1 MLDLRPKVLFSL
13 VVGGI
18 LLVPSV
24 SGKAQVV
31 LTPSTPQVGSGNPVS
46 PEPSVP
52 RPSHTQPCTVQ
63 LFQNLEFADYNV
75 KSFNYAPPAGCAG
88 PWEKVVF
95 TADFTVTAGRQFDRT
110 AQFSLGTTNLYF
122 GTTAE
127 PTQTLSPSWHVESD
141 VTDLSALLKS
151 AQTGS
156 ANLGNFVGVSNGV
169 TYNGIIY
176 GNAQLVFYPVKWGE
190 TPPKTPSVVIGLGN
204 SFLNTTTDQLS
215 QTLTLPTNIESA
227 YLDVLSQS
235 QSDDEFW
242 YFCVPNADT
251 TELDSCGN
259 TGFRETEISVDGKP
273 AGVAP
278 VYPWLYTGANDP
290 SLWMPTPG
298 VQTLNFKPYRVDLT
312 PFAGVLSD
320 GAQHTVALSVFN
332 ANAGFSVS
340 SNLLLYTD
348 PYKTKVTGGILSNN
362 LAAAPTPTVTQNITT
377 GTKGNVTGTV
387 TVASARQF
395 AISGYVNTSHG
406 RVTTTVE
413 QSLNFENAQTFNV
426 AGLTDVQDLT
436 QTTTVNSKTTTWDGL
451 IVLQDIKT
459 FSYPFSLS
467 YNQVEN
473 ADGSVTIPNISDQKL
488 LITDKKTLEGLEYFS
503 SNSSEEV
510 ATQDTENYN
519 SSLNFTGHS
528 GTSSKASYSAKDS
541 LGYCYSR
548 TLISANN
555 LLTDVKNGQGC
566 NEGLNLTLT
575 LF

>member
-13 VVGGI
+13 FVGGI
-18 LLVPSV
+18 LLVPGV

-31 LTPSTPQVGSGNPVS
+31 LTPSTPQIGSGNPVS

-75 KSFNYAPPAGCAG
+75 KSFNYAPPADCPG

-95 TADFTVTAGRQFDRT
+95 TADFTMTSGNQFDRT
-110 AQFSLGTTNLYF
+110 ARFSLGNTSLYF
-122 GTTAE
+122 GTTSE

-151 AQTGS
+151 TQAGS
-156 ANLGNFVGVSNGV
+156 ANLGNFVGVSGGV
-169 TYNGIIY
+169 TYNGILY

-190 TPPKTPSVVIGLGN
+190 TPPKVPNVVIGLGN
-204 SFLNTTTDQLS
+204 AFVNTTTDQLS
-215 QTLTLPTNIESA
+215 QTLTLPTNVESA
-227 YLDVLSQS
+227 YLDVLAQS

-242 YFCVPNADT
+242 YLCVPNAVAS
-251 TELDSCGN
+251 ELESCGN

-278 VYPWLYTGANDP
+278 VYPWIFTGGIDP
-290 SLWMPTPG
+290 SLWGPLPG

-362 LAAAPTPTVTQNITT
+362 LAAEPVPTITQNVTT
-377 GTKGNVTGTV
+377 GTTGNVTGTV

-395 AISGYVNTSHG
+395 SVSGYVETSHG
-406 RVTTTVE
+406 RVETTVE
-413 QSLNFENAQTFNV
+413 QSLNFENSQTFNV
-426 AGLTDVQDLT
+426 GGLTDVQDLT
-436 QTTTVNSKTTTWDGL
+436 QSTTVNSKTTTRDGL
-451 IVLQDIKT
+451 LVFEDIKT
-459 FSYPFSLS
+459 LSYPFTFS

-510 ATQDTENYN
+510 ASQDTENYN

-528 GTSSKASYSAKDS
+528 ATSSKASYSAKDS

-548 TLISANN
+548 TLTSANN
-555 LLTDVKNGQGC
+555 LLTGVKDGQGC
-566 NEGLNLTLT
+566 NPGLTIT

>member
-13 VVGGI
+13 VVGSL
-18 LLVPSV
+18 LLVPGG

-31 LTPSTPQVGSGNPVS
+31 VTPSTPQVGSGNPAS

-52 RPSHTQPCTVQ
+52 RPAHTQPCTVQ
-63 LFQNLEFADYNV
+63 LFQNLEFADFNV

-95 TADFTVTAGRQFDRT
+95 TADFTMTSGNQFDRT
-110 AQFSLGTTNLYF
+110 ARFSLGNTSLYF

-151 AQTGS
+151 TQAGS
-156 ANLGNFVGVSNGV
+156 ANIGNFVGVSGGV
-169 TYNGIIY
+169 TYNGILY
-176 GNAQLVFYPVKWGE
+176 GNAQLIFYPAKWGE
-190 TPPKTPSVVIGLGN
+190 TPPKTPNVVIGLGN
-204 SFLNTTTDQLS
+204 AFLNTTTDQLS

-242 YFCVPNADT
+242 YFCVPTADAA
-251 TELDSCGN
+251 ELDSCGN

-278 VYPWLYTGANDP
+278 VYPWLYTGANDTA
-290 SLWMPTPG
+290 LWMPTPG

-320 GAQHTVALSVFN
+320 GKQHTVALSVFN

-348 PYKTKVTGGILSNN
+348 PYKTQVTGGILADN
-362 LAAAPTPTVTQNITT
+362 LAAAPTPTVTQTITP
-377 GTKGNVTGTV
+377 GTNGSKTTGTV
-387 TVASARQF
+387 TVASTRQF

-406 RVTTTVE
+406 RVVTTVE
-413 QSLNFENAQTFNV
+413 QSLNFENSQTFNV
-426 AGLTDVQDLT
+426 GGLTDVQDLT
-436 QTTTVNSKTTTWDGL
+436 QTTTVNSKTTTSDGL

-459 FSYPFSLS
+459 FSYPFTYS
-467 YNQVEN
+467 YNQVQN
-473 ADGSVTIPNISDQKL
+473 VDGSVTIPNISDQKL
-488 LITDKKTLEGLEYFS
+488 LITDRKTIEGLQYFS
-503 SNSSEEV
+503 SNTSEEV
-510 ATQDTENYN
+510 ATQDTQNYN
-519 SSLNFTGHS
+519 SSLNFTGHT
-528 GTSSKASYSAKDS
+528 GTSSKASYSTKDS
-541 LGYCYSR
+541 TGYCYSR
-548 TLISANN
+548 TLTSANN
-555 LLTDVKNGQGC
+555 LLTDVKDGQGC
-566 NEGLNLTLT
+566 NPGLTIT

>member
-1 MLDLRPKVLFSL
+1 MLDLRPRVLVSL
-13 VVGGI
+13 VLGGA
-18 LLVPSV
+18 LLAV
-24 SGKAQVV
+24 SGRAQVV
-31 LTPSTPQVGSGNPVS
+31 IVPSTPQIGSGNPVS
-46 PEPSVP
+46 PEPTVP
-52 RPSHTQPCTVQ
+52 KPGHTQPCTVQ
-63 LFQNLEFADYNV
+63 LFQNLEFADFNV
-75 KSFNYAPPAGCAG
+75 KSFNYAPPADCPG

-95 TADFTVTAGRQFDRT
+95 TADFTVTAGNQFDRT
-110 AQFSLGTTNLYF
+110 ARFSLGNTSLYF

-151 AQTGS
+151 TQAGS

-176 GNAQLVFYPVKWGE
+176 GNAQLIFYPAKWGE
-190 TPPKTPSVVIGLGN
+190 VPPKTPNVVIGLGN
-204 SFLNTTTDQLS
+204 AFLNTTTDQLS
-215 QTLTLPTNIESA
+215 QTLTLPTNVVSA

-242 YFCVPNADT
+242 YFCVPNAVAS
-251 TELDSCGN
+251 ELDSCGN
-259 TGFRETEISVDGKP
+259 TGFRETEITVDGKP

-278 VYPWLYTGANDP
+278 VYPWLYTGANDTA
-290 SLWMPTPG
+290 LWMPTPG

-320 GAQHTVALSVFN
+320 GQQHTVALSVFN

-348 PYKTKVTGGILSNN
+348 PVKAKVTGGILSDN
-362 LAAAPTPTVTQNITT
+362 LAAEPVPTVTQNL
-377 GTKGNVTGTV
+377 TKAANGNTTGTV
-387 TVASARQF
+387 TVTSARQF
-395 AISGYVNTSHG
+395 SISGYVETSHG
-406 RVTTTVE
+406 RVDTTVE
-413 QSLNFENAQTFNV
+413 QSLSFENSQTFNV
-426 AGLTDVQDLT
+426 GGLTDVQDLT
-436 QTTTVNSKTTTWDGL
+436 QSTTVHSKTTTRDGL
-451 IVLQDIKT
+451 LVFEDIKT
-459 FSYPFSLS
+459 FSYPFTYS

-503 SNSSEEV
+503 ENTSEEV

-528 GTSSKASYSAKDS
+528 DTSSKASYSTHNS

-548 TLISANN
+548 TLTSANN
-555 LLTDVKNGQGC
+555 LLTGVKDGQGC
-566 NEGLNLTLT
+566 NEGWGR
-575 LF
+575 

>member
-1 MLDLRPKVLFSL
+1 MLDLRPKVLVSL
-13 VVGGI
+13 FVGGI
-18 LLVPSV
+18 LLVPGV

-63 LFQNLEFADYNV
+63 LFQNLEFADFNV
-75 KSFNYAPPAGCAG
+75 KSFNYTPPANCAG

-95 TADFTVTAGRQFDRT
+95 TADFTMTSGNQFDRT
-110 AQFSLGTTNLYF
+110 ARFSLGNTSLYF

-151 AQTGS
+151 AQAGS
-156 ANLGNFVGVSNGV
+156 ANIGNFVGVSGGV
-169 TYNGIIY
+169 TYNGILY
-176 GNAQLVFYPVKWGE
+176 GNAQLIFYPVKWGE
-190 TPPKTPSVVIGLGN
+190 TPPKTPNVVIGLGN

-215 QTLTLPTNIESA
+215 QALTLPTNIESA

-251 TELDSCGN
+251 SELDSCGN
-259 TGFRETEISVDGKP
+259 TAFRETEVSVDGKP

-278 VYPWLYTGANDP
+278 VYPWLYTGANDTA
-290 SLWMPTPG
+290 LWMPTPG

-320 GAQHTVALSVFN
+320 GKQHTVALSVFN

-348 PYKTKVTGGILSNN
+348 PYKTQVTGGILVDN
-362 LAAAPTPTVTQNITT
+362 LAAAPVPTVTQKITP
-377 GTKGNVTGTV
+377 GTNGSKTTGTV

-406 RVTTTVE
+406 RVVTTVE
-413 QSLNFENAQTFNV
+413 QTLNFENSQTFNV
-426 AGLTDVQDLT
+426 GGLTDEQDLT
-436 QTTTVNSKTTTWDGL
+436 QTTTVNSKTTTSDGL

-459 FSYPFSLS
+459 FSYPFTYS
-467 YNQVEN
+467 YNQVQN
-473 ADGSVTIPNISDQKL
+473 VDGSVTIPNISDQKL
-488 LITDKKTLEGLEYFS
+488 LITDRKTIEGLQYFS
-503 SNSSEEV
+503 SNTSEEV
-510 ATQDTENYN
+510 ATQDTQNYN
-519 SSLNFTGHS
+519 TSLNFTGHT
-528 GTSSKASYSAKDS
+528 GTSSKASYSTKDS
-541 LGYCYSR
+541 TGYCYSR
-548 TLISANN
+548 TLTSANN
-555 LLTDVKNGQGC
+555 LLTDVKDGQGC
-566 NEGLNLTLT
+566 NPGLTIT

>member
-18 LLVPSV
+18 LLIPGV

-52 RPSHTQPCTVQ
+52 RPSRTQPCTVQ

-95 TADFTVTAGRQFDRT
+95 TADFTMTAGNQFDRT

-242 YFCVPNADT
+242 YFCVPNADSS
-251 TELDSCGN
+251 ELDSCGN
-259 TGFRETEISVDGKP
+259 TGFRETEVSVDGKP

-377 GTKGNVTGTV
+377 GTNGNVTGTV

-395 AISGYVNTSHG
+395 SISGYVNTSHG
-406 RVTTTVE
+406 RVTTTV
-413 QSLNFENAQTFNV
+413 QQTLNFENSQTFNV

-436 QTTTVNSKTTTWDGL
+436 QSTTVNSKTTTVDGL
-451 IVLQDIKT
+451 LVFEDIKT
-459 FSYPFSLS
+459 LSYPFTYS

-503 SNSSEEV
+503 SSSSEEV

-548 TLISANN
+548 TLTSANN
-555 LLTDVKNGQGC
+555 LLTGVKDNQGC